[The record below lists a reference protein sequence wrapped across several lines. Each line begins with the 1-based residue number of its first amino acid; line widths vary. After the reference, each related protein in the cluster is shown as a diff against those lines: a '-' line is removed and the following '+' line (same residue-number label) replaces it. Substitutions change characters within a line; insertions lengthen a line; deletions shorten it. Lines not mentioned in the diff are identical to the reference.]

1 MRAGTHHLGMSGKGH
16 ETGCVSPRH
25 CRGAS
30 WERARIT
37 SACQGRVMRPGVSHL
52 GIAGERHGSGCA
64 SPRHGKEESWER
76 ARLGMA
82 GKRHAE
88 NRSRRRGTPVAP
100 SCKRY
105 KEFQKKRMIFE
116 KQKACACS
124 VDFESFEEN
133 FSHRCREAELWMGFG
148 ESPLTFGITKV
159 YNGAGIYMKGPYA
172 R

>member
-1 MRAGTHHLGMSGKGH
+1 MGAGAHRLGTARKSHGSGRA
-16 ETGCVSPRH
+16 SPRH
-25 CRGAS
+25 GREAS
-30 WERARIT
+30 WERAYLA
-37 SACQGRVMRPGVSHL
+37 SAWQGSVMGAGVH
-52 GIAGERHGSGCA
+52 
-64 SPRHGKEESWER
+64 
-76 ARLGMA
+76 RLGMA

>member
-1 MRAGTHHLGMSGKGH
+1 MRAGAHHLGMSGKGH

-30 WERARIT
+30 WERVRIASAR
-37 SACQGRVMRPGVSHL
+37 QGRVMGAGAPRL
-52 GIAGERHGSGCA
+52 GI
-64 SPRHGKEESWER
+64 
-76 ARLGMA
+76 A